1 MMMFMSILL
10 FKVLHTECA
19 GTEKLLSSCP
29 LPLRVDHNAL
39 LIFLL
44 LCSNMLGAEGSLR
57 LMAAGNGMEGYL
69 EIPDGI
75 TA

>member
-1 MMMFMSILL
+1 MN
-10 FKVLHTECA
+10 TC
-19 GTEKLLSSCP
+19 SCP

>member
-1 MMMFMSILL
+1 
-10 FKVLHTECA
+10 
-19 GTEKLLSSCP
+19 
-29 LPLRVDHNAL
+29 
-39 LIFLL
+39 
-44 LCSNMLGAEGSLR
+44 MLGAEGSLR